1 MDHCAFVAAQN
12 CESRWFLQMLSGH
25 ACGAG
30 HRRCG
35 GDDTNALADEGVQKH
50 REVRPEQADRL
61 VNLGMASTRGSG
73 VERHWR
79 PGMWMTEDELVSQW
93 MRALESGAVEDVAA
107 FQDIQ
112 HTFLAKD
119 ELDNQATRVDAFDD
133 KANFK
138 KVEKQEKQEK
148 EKRIDTENQRIG
160 QLAKNLAKE
169 LISAWDQLELDL
181 GDPAV
186 RIGALSTLIA
196 N

>member
-1 MDHCAFVAAQN
+1 
-12 CESRWFLQMLSGH
+12 
-25 ACGAG
+25 
-30 HRRCG
+30 
-35 GDDTNALADEGVQKH
+35 
-50 REVRPEQADRL
+50 
-61 VNLGMASTRGSG
+61 
-73 VERHWR
+73 
-79 PGMWMTEDELVSQW
+79 MWMTEDELVSQW

-133 KANFK
+133 KANSK
-138 KVEKQEKQEK
+138 KREKP
-148 EKRIDTENQRIG
+148 IDTENQRIE
-160 QLAKNLAKE
+160 QMAKDLAKE

>member
-1 MDHCAFVAAQN
+1 
-12 CESRWFLQMLSGH
+12 MLSGH

-30 HRRCG
+30 RRRCG

-79 PGMWMTEDELVSQW
+79 PGMWMTEDELVSHW
-93 MRALESGAVEDVAA
+93 MRALENGAVEDVAG
-107 FQDIQ
+107 FQHIQ
-112 HTFLAKD
+112 HAFMAKD

-133 KANFK
+133 KANSK
-138 KVEKQEKQEK
+138 KREKP
-148 EKRIDTENQRIG
+148 IDTENQRIE
-160 QLAKNLAKE
+160 QMAKDLAKE